1 MLSHCFAKRLRTCG
15 GSQALELIFVCCD
28 YYAELL
34 CFKFCA
40 KKIRIYY
47 NGKRIHDS
55 ALIRK
60 LKLNGFYISGEL
72 KSIRLV
78 FLSRDVLTLR
88 LLQECFFMLPGYPTF
103 LLQMNSMLHDR
114 SKTALIFFLFNRTWL
129 LKQCYGFI

>member
-1 MLSHCFAKRLRTCG
+1 MSHCFAKRLRTYG

-88 LLQECFFMLPGYPTF
+88 LLQVAWLPDILTTNE
-103 LLQMNSMLHDR
+103 LNVTRQKQNSIH
-114 SKTALIFFLFNRTWL
+114 IFLFNRTWL

>member
-1 MLSHCFAKRLRTCG
+1 MLSHCFAKRLRTYG

-55 ALIRK
+55 SLIRK

-88 LLQECFFMLPGYPTF
+88 LLQVAWLPDILTTNELNVTQQKQNSIHVFF
-103 LLQMNSMLHDR
+103 
-114 SKTALIFFLFNRTWL
+114 I
-129 LKQCYGFI
+129 

>member
-1 MLSHCFAKRLRTCG
+1 MLSHCFAKRLRTYG

-60 LKLNGFYISGEL
+60 LKLNGLYISGEL

-88 LLQECFFMLPGYPTF
+88 LLQVAWLPDILTTNE
-103 LLQMNSMLHDR
+103 LNVTRQKQNSIH
-114 SKTALIFFLFNRTWL
+114 IFLFNRTWL

>member
-1 MLSHCFAKRLRTCG
+1 MLSHCFAKRLRTYG

-55 ALIRK
+55 SLIRK

-88 LLQECFFMLPGYPTF
+88 LLQVAWLPDILTTNE
-103 LLQMNSMLHDR
+103 LNVTRQKQNSAH
-114 SKTALIFFLFNRTWL
+114 IFLFNLTWL

>member
-1 MLSHCFAKRLRTCG
+1 MLSHCFAKRLRTYG

-88 LLQECFFMLPGYPTF
+88 LLQVAWLPDILTTNE
-103 LLQMNSMLHDR
+103 LNVTRQKQNSIH
-114 SKTALIFFLFNRTWL
+114 IFLFNRTWL